1 MEIIV
6 FLILGVIQG
15 LTEFLPISSS
25 GHLILFYKLFGLEID
40 TMTLSILLHI
50 ATLLSVIVY
59 YRKTLI
65 ILIKNPFCKTNLKIL
80 VTTLTTCLLVL
91 VFKPIIDKTFNTDYL
106 FAFFVITAF
115 LLILSDYMSSKKE
128 LSNLTNPTSINT
140 KTLIRPED
148 ITNINISYFQAFI
161 IGLSQGVA
169 CIPGISRSGT
179 TIATAKIIGVRK
191 DVSTY
196 SFIISIPIIIASLI
210 LDIAS
215 GGNLNNVNIIGLIL
229 SMIVCFVIGL
239 LSIKVMTNFV
249 KNNKLTIFSYY
260 LLALTTFL
268 ILNNVFFHIF

>member
-106 FAFFVITAF
+106 FAFFIITAF

-140 KTLIRPED
+140 KTLMRPED

-260 LLALTTFL
+260 LLALATFL

>member
-1 MEIIV
+1 MEIII

-65 ILIKNPFCKTNLKIL
+65 ILIKKPFCKTNLKIL

-260 LLALTTFL
+260 LLALATFL
-268 ILNNVFFHIF
+268 ILNNMFFHIF

>member
-106 FAFFVITAF
+106 FAFFIITAF

-260 LLALTTFL
+260 LLALATFL

>member
-106 FAFFVITAF
+106 FAFFIITAF

-148 ITNINISYFQAFI
+148 ITDINISYFQAFI

-260 LLALTTFL
+260 LLALATFL

>member
-106 FAFFVITAF
+106 FAFFIITAF

-260 LLALTTFL
+260 LLALATFL
-268 ILNNVFFHIF
+268 ILNNMFFHIF

>member
-1 MEIIV
+1 MEIII

-65 ILIKNPFCKTNLKIL
+65 ILIKNPFCETNLKIL

-91 VFKPIIDKTFNTDYL
+91 VFKPIIDKTFNTNYL
-106 FAFFVITAF
+106 FAFFIITAF

-161 IGLSQGVA
+161 VGLSQGVA

-260 LLALTTFL
+260 LLALATFL
-268 ILNNVFFHIF
+268 ILNNMFFHIF

>member
-106 FAFFVITAF
+106 FAFFIITAF

-179 TIATAKIIGVRK
+179 TIATAKIIGEEK
-191 DVSTY
+191 
-196 SFIISIPIIIASLI
+196 
-210 LDIAS
+210 
-215 GGNLNNVNIIGLIL
+215 
-229 SMIVCFVIGL
+229 M
-239 LSIKVMTNFV
+239 
-249 KNNKLTIFSYY
+249 
-260 LLALTTFL
+260 LAHTHL
-268 ILNNVFFHIF
+268 

>member
-1 MEIIV
+1 
-6 FLILGVIQG
+6 
-15 LTEFLPISSS
+15 
-25 GHLILFYKLFGLEID
+25 
-40 TMTLSILLHI
+40 
-50 ATLLSVIVY
+50 
-59 YRKTLI
+59 
-65 ILIKNPFCKTNLKIL
+65 
-80 VTTLTTCLLVL
+80 VL

-161 IGLSQGVA
+161 VGLSQGVA

-260 LLALTTFL
+260 LLALATFL

>member
-91 VFKPIIDKTFNTDYL
+91 DFKPIIDKTFNTDYL
-106 FAFFVITAF
+106 FAFFIITAF

-148 ITNINISYFQAFI
+148 ITDINISYFQAFI

-260 LLALTTFL
+260 LLALATFL